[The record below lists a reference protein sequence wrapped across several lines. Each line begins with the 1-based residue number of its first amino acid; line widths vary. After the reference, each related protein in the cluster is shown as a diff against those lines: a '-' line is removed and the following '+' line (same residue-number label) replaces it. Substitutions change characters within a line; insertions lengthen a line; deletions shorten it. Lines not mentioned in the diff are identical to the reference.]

1 MLCPVRSASVPGLH
15 LLGSRGRLESV
26 SRDASIFHRQKGV
39 RRGLQVGLGV
49 ARDRVLRAH
58 VVEVDEGSIADDLS
72 VLTGEGL
79 LTEGLRSQR
88 RVLPT
93 YSGFLLLAWKVFI
106 NMVTFVLS
114 FLGSSSSLPEV
125 QDDKDHKSKQ

>member
-1 MLCPVRSASVPGLH
+1 M
-15 LLGSRGRLESV
+15 
-26 SRDASIFHRQKGV
+26 
-39 RRGLQVGLGV
+39 
-49 ARDRVLRAH
+49 
-58 VVEVDEGSIADDLS
+58 VEVDEGSIADDLS